1 MRVVLCDDHLLFAE
15 SFAAMLTSLGHQV
28 VGILPFPL
36 PERADEQ
43 EAAARTAADADVC
56 VIDPGTADL
65 TVLREGL
72 RILEGN
78 ISGPPSRDIS
88 KPVRTYR
95 HINTQQRLVGR
106 LEVRVIDAAHGQ
118 SSQYPQYP
126 PRDETCRFVVLT
138 TEEQRDAGSLRSLLE
153 AEIRGVVSKRRSAAE
168 IVEALT
174 LVHRGGIYFDPD
186 MVRRAL
192 MAEPARTPRP
202 HSADLLTQR
211 ELEVLRWL
219 AHGAATGEMADAMG
233 ISAATV
239 RSHIKAAMSKL
250 EVSSRLQAAARAI
263 SLGLVD
269 PPPAS

>member
-15 SFAAMLTSLGHQV
+15 SFAAMLTSLGHEV
-28 VGILPFPL
+28 VAVLPFPL
-36 PERADEQ
+36 PRRAEER
-43 EAAARTAADADVC
+43 EAAARKAAGADVC

-72 RILEGN
+72 RILAGN
-78 ISGPPSRDIS
+78 SSDSRSPDIS
-88 KPVRTYR
+88 KSVRTGR
-95 HINTQQRLVGR
+95 HVNTRQRPAGQP
-106 LEVRVIDAAHGQ
+106 EVPVTDAAHDQ
-118 SSQYPQYP
+118 SP
-126 PRDETCRFVVLT
+126 PRDEPCRFVVLT
-138 TEEQRDAGSLRSLLE
+138 TEEKREVSSLRSLLE
-153 AEIRGVVSKRRSAAE
+153 AEIRGVVSKRRAAAE

-192 MAEPARTPRP
+192 AAETAGNPRP
-202 HSADLLTQR
+202 HSAGLLTQR
-211 ELEVLRWL
+211 ELEVLRRL

>member
-15 SFAAMLTSLGHQV
+15 SFAAMLMSLGHEV

-36 PERADEQ
+36 PGRAEERET
-43 EAAARTAADADVC
+43 AARMAAEADVC
-56 VIDPGTADL
+56 VIDPGAADL
-65 TVLREGL
+65 VELREDL
-72 RILEGN
+72 RTLDGGVSDSQPREIGKPERTRYYIN
-78 ISGPPSRDIS
+78 ARRHRSGQAD
-88 KPVRTYR
+88 
-95 HINTQQRLVGR
+95 TQ
-106 LEVRVIDAAHGQ
+106 VIDAALDY
-118 SSQYPQYP
+118 SA
-126 PRDETCRFVVLT
+126 PREEPCRFVVLT
-138 TEEQRDAGSLRSLLE
+138 AEEHRSADSLRSLLE
-153 AEIRGVVSKRRSAAE
+153 ADIRGVISKRRSAAE

-174 LVHRGGIYFDPD
+174 LVHHGGIYFDPD

-192 MAEPARTPRP
+192 VTGPTRTRP
-202 HSADLLTQR
+202 YAADLLTQR

-219 AHGAATGEMADAMG
+219 AHGAATGEMAAAMG

-269 PPPAS
+269 PPTAR

>member
-15 SFAAMLTSLGHQV
+15 SFAAMLTSLGHHV
-28 VGILPFPL
+28 AGILPFPL
-36 PERADEQ
+36 PERADER
-43 EAAARTAADADVC
+43 ETAARMAAGADVC

-78 ISGPPSRDIS
+78 IPDPRSRDIS
-88 KPVRTYR
+88 KSVRTHRY
-95 HINTQQRLVGR
+95 INTRQRPVGLV
-106 LEVRVIDAAHGQ
+106 EVRVIDTAKDQ
-118 SSQYPQYP
+118 SP
-126 PRDETCRFVVLT
+126 PRDEPCRFVVLT

-192 MAEPARTPRP
+192 IAGTARTARP
-202 HSADLLTQR
+202 YSADLLTQR

-269 PPPAS
+269 PPAAS

>member
-15 SFAAMLTSLGHQV
+15 SFAAMLTSLGHHV
-28 VGILPFPL
+28 VAILPFPL
-36 PERADEQ
+36 PERADER
-43 EAAARTAADADVC
+43 ETAARMAADADVC
-56 VIDPGTADL
+56 VIDPGAADL

-78 ISGPPSRDIS
+78 ISDSRSRDIS
-88 KPVRTYR
+88 KPVRTHQY
-95 HINTQQRLVGR
+95 INTHQRPVGHID
-106 LEVRVIDAAHGQ
+106 VRVIDTSHNQ
-118 SSQYPQYP
+118 SP
-126 PRDETCRFVVLT
+126 PRDEPCRFVVLT

-192 MAEPARTPRP
+192 IAGTARGPRP
-202 HSADLLTQR
+202 YSADLLTQR

>member
-15 SFAAMLTSLGHQV
+15 SFAAMLTTLGHEV

-36 PERADEQ
+36 PDRAAERET
-43 EAAARTAADADVC
+43 AARLAAGADVC

-78 ISGPPSRDIS
+78 ASRSPLREIS
-88 KPVRTYR
+88 KPVRTHRY
-95 HINTQQRLVGR
+95 INTRERPVAQVDI
-106 LEVRVIDAAHGQ
+106 RVIGTVNDQ
-118 SSQYPQYP
+118 SP
-126 PRDETCRFVVLT
+126 PRDEPCRFVVLT

-192 MAEPARTPRP
+192 LAGTTSNPRP
-202 HSADLLTQR
+202 FSADLLTQR

-269 PPPAS
+269 PPAAF